1 MTEPGSQTSSTAP
14 TVLVVTSSS
23 APPSAVVPVLAA
35 IEAAGMRVRAI
46 DVGPLGSS
54 GVADR
59 MRRVL
64 LGEGAERKLRRE
76 LETTNP
82 PDATVVFDPQA
93 ASALTSVRDQAVIPA
108 PVIAVVGELDPSAAW
123 GQTDADRFLAV
134 DELAAVALAD
144 AGCEGDRI
152 LVVGPIGERAFAEA
166 GMHDRSA
173 LKSRFKLGGRTA
185 LVEVGGLGAELT
197 GQLSMQLSLLD
208 SSSAITF
215 LFDAG
220 SDAEAAA
227 VLRRQVPALGLRGKL
242 FGASSADGPLLWR
255 AADVIVA
262 RPRPEV
268 ISRTL
273 LVGGKL
279 VSLIDDSIANG
290 AQVTAQLESRK
301 RAIAAK
307 GLLLLSSALDSAFG
321 GAMPPAAD
329 DGADHVADIVA
340 VVATEKRAVIDER
353 RSAVHAAT
361 RERVSQA
368 NAAAKAAAAQSA
380 MPGDLEDLGGG
391 GGGFADAVS
400 DLPDKAE
407 LERLRN
413 EVAKRVSELTKSM
426 AGARDAANELA
437 DKAKGAAARG
447 ATDEATQLERKADAE
462 RARMHSLLAELAQLE
477 SELKDLE
484 RSIKTLGDVP
494 RSTTTS
500 SGSSSSPPPRAEAPP
515 RPSAPPRSSIDD
527 ELARL
532 KRQGGAGAAPK
543 QTAPKSQ
550 SGRTAQPKSADDEL
564 AALKRKMAQQP
575 PKKK

>member
-1 MTEPGSQTSSTAP
+1 MK
-14 TVLVVTSSS
+14 
-23 APPSAVVPVLAA
+23 
-35 IEAAGMRVRAI
+35 RA
-46 DVGPLGSS
+46 
-54 GVADR
+54 
-59 MRRVL
+59 L

-76 LETTNP
+76 LEVSP
-82 PDATVVFDPQA
+82 PDAAVVFDPHA
-93 ASALTSVRDQAVIPA
+93 AIALTSARDQVTNPA
-108 PVIAVVGELDPSAAW
+108 PVIAVVGELDPVAAW

-144 AGCEGDRI
+144 AGVEGDRI

-166 GMHDRSA
+166 GLHERAS
-173 LKSRFKLGGRTA
+173 LKTRFKLGGRVA
-185 LVEVGGLGAELT
+185 LVEVGGLGGELT

-208 SSSAITF
+208 TSSAITF

-255 AADVIVA
+255 AADLIVA

-279 VSLIDDSIANG
+279 VALIDDSIPNG
-290 AQVTAQLESRK
+290 ATVTAQLETRK
-301 RAIAAK
+301 RAVAAK

-321 GAMPPAAD
+321 GAMPAAAD
-329 DGADHVADIVA
+329 DGADHVADVVA
-340 VVATEKRAVIDER
+340 VVASAKHAVIDER
-353 RSAVHAAT
+353 RSAAQAAT
-361 RERVSQA
+361 RDRVAKA
-368 NAAAKAAAAQSA
+368 NAAAQAAAAHTA

-391 GGGFADAVS
+391 GGGFAEAVS

-413 EVAKRVSELTKSM
+413 EVAQRVAELAKSM
-426 AGARDAANELA
+426 AGARDAATDLA

-447 ATDEATQLERKADAE
+447 ASDEAAQLERKADAE
-462 RARMHSLLAELAQLE
+462 RARMHALLAELATLE
-477 SELKDLE
+477 GELKELE

-494 RSTTTS
+494 RSSTTTTS
-500 SGSSSSPPPRAEAPP
+500 SGASSSTSSSGPRQAPRPSSPP
-515 RPSAPPRSSIDD
+515 RSTIDD

-532 KRQGGAGAAPK
+532 KRQGGTGGAAPK
-543 QTAPKSQ
+543 QSAPKSSGQ
-550 SGRTAQPKSADDEL
+550 SGRTSAPKGGGIDDEL
-564 AALKRKMAQQP
+564 AALKKKMAQQP